1 MTAPD
6 LIDTSRRVHPLSGSP
21 HQGRGH
27 PRHYDRKS
35 NRKSFSAALA
45 WPAGH
50 AVGGRSETAPRYILG
65 YIAASA
71 VTKT

>member
-1 MTAPD
+1 MTAPEP
-6 LIDTSRRVHPLSGSP
+6 IDTSRRVHPLSGSR

-35 NRKSFSAALA
+35 DRIGFSATRA
-45 WPAGH
+45 WPAGQ
-50 AVGGRSETAPRYILG
+50 AVGGRSEAAPRYILR